1 MLPNFGT
8 ARSHFEELQVPE
20 GWNPCFAM
28 SELQVPISLYGQGKR
43 CLCAAFLLNEWKQ
56 KDFVERAAA
65 VLLNEPVSKCVCVE
79 PLRTR
84 LTRKHVG

>member
-1 MLPNFGT
+1 MLPNVGT
-8 ARSHFEELQVPE
+8 P
-20 GWNPCFAM
+20 GPNFA
-28 SELQVPISLYGQGKR
+28 LWAGKK

-84 LTRKHVG
+84 LS